1 MMVTFLSDSLHLCKH
16 VQYFPM
22 FVLSEVD
29 LLHHVKERTCLLSLY
44 KNKKKQ
50 VKKRWNFISVHFG
63 STEMTISFEFQ
74 TFLKGS

>member
-44 KNKKKQ
+44 KKKQ
-50 VKKRWNFISVHFG
+50 KSKSRKDGILSVC
-63 STEMTISFEFQ
+63 I
-74 TFLKGS
+74 LDPLR